1 MIAPGTVLQNRYAVE
16 RQIGE
21 GGMGAVHV
29 ATDRRFGS
37 TVAIKE
43 TFFDDAALRKAF
55 EREARLLNHLRH
67 TALPR
72 VSDHFE
78 EGEGQ
83 FLVMEFIPGED
94 LSRMLKERGEPFP
107 LADVLA
113 WADQLLDALE
123 YLHAQEPPV
132 IHRDIKPQNLK
143 LLPRNQ
149 IVLLDFGL
157 AKGTPL
163 QTRVTATGSVFG
175 YSFNYAPIEQM
186 QGTGTDPRSDL
197 YSLGATVYHLLTASP
212 PPDALARATAV
223 LNGEPDPLRPANEL
237 NANVTAAVA
246 EVLARAMRQSAAQ
259 RFATAAEM
267 RAALRRAGQRV
278 ALGEDAATHRAQAQQ
293 TNFLH
298 EQQGLSESETRL
310 MNPPVTNRIPL
321 AETEELLDETAVSG
335 KRNDAAVAGK
345 QSDAA
350 VAGAE
355 FVKSSTPTREGEAG
369 TPRAAAS
376 GVASRPQALAAGA
389 ALEDKSVVTKVKTV
403 GVAPAA
409 RGGSRRALGV
419 AAGVVFVALVAAAV
433 YSFTR
438 RDASNAPA
446 AQPTPQP
453 TASQPAAAAQ
463 QPTPSQQPTAPSD
476 NTQATDPAREHD
488 AARADA
494 QPRHTPATA
503 ARETRPQ
510 DDGPPPDGRRP
521 VPPQPPPLDQ
531 AEERNGA
538 DEDEPGSPFHNRDM
552 RNNPPSPEEVDRWL
566 AQHPHWLENHPN
578 RARQLMRLRQLQQQ
592 QQRRRNLPPPPF

>member
-1 MIAPGTVLQNRYAVE
+1 MIAPGTVLQNRYHVE

-21 GGMGAVHV
+21 GGMGAVYV

-72 VSDHFE
+72 VSDHFN

-94 LSRMLKERGEPFP
+94 LSHMVKQRGEPFP
-107 LADVLA
+107 LDEVLA
-113 WADQLLDALE
+113 WADQLLDALD
-123 YLHAQEPPV
+123 YLHTQEPPV

-197 YSLGATVYHLLTASP
+197 YSLGATLYHLLTASP

-237 NANVTAAVA
+237 NSDVPAAVA

-259 RFATAAEM
+259 RFASAAEM
-267 RAALRRAGQRV
+267 RAALRQAGQRI
-278 ALGEDAATHRAQAQQ
+278 ALGGDAATHPTQAQQ

-321 AETEELLDETAVSG
+321 AETEELLDETAV
-335 KRNDAAVAGK
+335 AGT
-345 QSDAA
+345 
-350 VAGAE
+350 E
-355 FVKSSTPTREGEAG
+355 LVKGSTPTREGEA
-369 TPRAAAS
+369 RASQAASAGEVSRQQTLAAS
-376 GVASRPQALAAGA
+376 GAR
-389 ALEDKSVVTKVKTV
+389 EEKSVVTKVKTV

-409 RGGSRRALGV
+409 RAGSRRALGV

-446 AQPTPQP
+446 AQATPQP
-453 TASQPAAAAQ
+453 TATSQPATAAQ
-463 QPTPSQQPTAPSD
+463 QPTPSQQTPAPAD
-476 NTQATDPAREHD
+476 NTQATDAAREHD
-488 AARADA
+488 ATRADA
-494 QPRHTPATA
+494 QPRHTPAA
-503 ARETRPQ
+503 PARNARPQ
-510 DDGPPPDGRRP
+510 DDGPPPDDRRP

-538 DEDEPGSPFHNRDM
+538 DEDEPGSPFRNRDM
-552 RNNPPSPEEVDRWL
+552 RTNPPSPEEVDRWL

-592 QQRRRNLPPPPF
+592 QQRRRNNLPPL